1 MSINENELCKK
12 HSTIWWM
19 LSRKQFMGNGL
30 PPTGAWESP
39 VPRAWQCQYPSKVR
53 IGANCHKAIQ
63 PEKKMSTLLIIII
76 LLLLFGGGG
85 GYYAY
90 GNYGGS
96 GLGGVLGTVL
106 VILLILWLLGVL
118 R

>member
-1 MSINENELCKK
+1 VQKALDDMVDAFTEAIYGEWFTTHGRLE
-12 HSTIWWM
+12 
-19 LSRKQFMGNGL
+19 
-30 PPTGAWESP
+30 PPGAESLAMP
-39 VPRAWQCQYPSKVR
+39 ISSKVR
-53 IGANCHKAIQ
+53 IGANCRKAIQ
-63 PEKKMSTLLIIII
+63 PEKKMSPLLIIII

-96 GLGGVLGTVL
+96 GLGGVIGTVL
-106 VILLILWLLGVL
+106 VILLILWLLGML